1 MVALMLLRRCSS
13 SPGATSAS
21 SKNTAPV
28 VSTVT
33 VIAFCCSGGVV
44 CTVRGRLMWMALVS
58 AGIVM
63 TNATSSTSIT
73 STSGVMLISLST
85 SLSSEVETAISV
97 APLDADRLQAVNFLR
112 AAIGSQHRVLRKIQE
127 IVGEV
132 VVIGRHRLHATHE

>member
-1 MVALMLLRRCSS
+1 MLDCRHDLGHRAVRHSLVGPQVQRRLGDGGLDAAETLLESRRA
-13 SPGATSAS
+13 PPARS

-33 VIAFCCSGGVV
+33 VMAFCCSGGVV

-63 TNATSSTSIT
+63 TNATSSTSMT

-85 SLSSEVETAISV
+85 SLSSEVETAI
-97 APLDADRLQAVNFLR
+97 
-112 AAIGSQHRVLRKIQE
+112 
-127 IVGEV
+127 
-132 VVIGRHRLHATHE
+132 